1 MTLKWFALHT
11 KLGKPS
17 PVHPAGTDDESLT
30 RQVGLAVGD
39 RVEHGKHGK
48 GRVSSANG
56 TTHNHPV
63 YADGAPLGVLIE
75 FDNGETH
82 NYI

>member
-11 KLGKPS
+11 KLDKPS
-17 PVHPAGTDDESLT
+17 PVHPAGTDDERLT
-30 RQVGLAVGD
+30 RQVGLVVGD